1 MANTWALDDRAQ
13 LHKDAN
19 ALLTQNLTS
28 GERVMAIIRGTFDSA
43 LIATDRRAFVFRKGL
58 FAAAMFGKKL
68 ESYDY
73 RNLTGVQLETG
84 VMSGVVS
91 LQGPGIASEDLSH
104 WSSGKGDLKKAHPH
118 ALALASTHFE
128 QARAGIARLRDLIAA
143 AQAAGAMPA
152 AAVPDVAEQLRT
164 LGKLR
169 DARFITEA
177 EFSSKKAEFLAR
189 MATRSA

>member
-1 MANTWALDDRAQ
+1 
-13 LHKDAN
+13 
-19 ALLTQNLTS
+19 
-28 GERVMAIIRGTFDSA
+28 
-43 LIATDRRAFVFRKGL
+43 
-58 FAAAMFGKKL
+58 
-68 ESYDY
+68 
-73 RNLTGVQLETG
+73 
-84 VMSGVVS
+84 MSGVVS

-104 WSSGKGDLKKAHPH
+104 WSSGKGDLKKAHHH

-128 QARAGIARLRDLIAA
+128 QARAGIARLRDLIAAAQAAGAMPAAQAAGAMPA

-189 MATRSA
+189 MSTRSA